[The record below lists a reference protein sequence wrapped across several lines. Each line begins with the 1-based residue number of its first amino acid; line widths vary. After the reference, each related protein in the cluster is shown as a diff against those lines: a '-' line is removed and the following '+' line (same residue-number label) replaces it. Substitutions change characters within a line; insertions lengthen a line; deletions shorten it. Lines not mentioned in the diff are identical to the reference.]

1 MWMSDDIIFIII
13 MVTVIGAVIWDMKK
27 NGEWK

>member
-13 MVTVIGAVIWDMKK
+13 MVTVIGVVIWDMKK